1 MANRLKISRKDLLKT
16 PDHFLSTSEKAM
28 LFFMDNR
35 ASVIGVIAAIA
46 IAGLSFLG
54 FRYYQETRTLRDEA
68 FYFEIVKIVDTT
80 GNSTSDAK
88 GILGKMGDGLQKERA
103 SLLLGDSHFQNQE
116 YDKAEELYSAVMN
129 TSSPG
134 KINYQ
139 MAQVGLAYC
148 HEARKDY
155 KKAIAVFKSVI
166 EANTAFPLFEVY
178 WGLAKCHELNNDV
191 PNALLVLR
199 EMQIKFSESPQ
210 VDKIEGRIKQLS
222 A

>member
-178 WGLAKCHELNNDV
+178 WGLAKCHELNNDA

>member
-1 MANRLKISRKDLLKT
+1 MANRLKISRKDLLKA

-80 GNSTSDAK
+80 GNPTAK
-88 GILGKMGDGLQKERA
+88 GILEKMGEGMQKERA
-103 SLLLGDSHFQNQE
+103 SLLLGDRHFQNQE
-116 YDKAEELYSAVMN
+116 YDKAEALYSAVMN

-166 EANTAFPLFEVY
+166 DANTAFPLFEVY